1 MTLSSS
7 SSVTDAWIILCPY
20 FPSCVLIILSAE
32 KVHLDCHVLIMGTKF
47 SIIKI
52 MTPKITI
59 LHKIC
64 DDKNYKYD
72 KNRDIFLMLD
82 PIKAMQNMKKKSFS
96 LGTCNKSLNYN

>member
-1 MTLSSS
+1 
-7 SSVTDAWIILCPY
+7 
-20 FPSCVLIILSAE
+20 
-32 KVHLDCHVLIMGTKF
+32 
-47 SIIKI
+47 

-72 KNRDIFLMLD
+72 KNYAIFLMLE
-82 PIKAMQNMKKKSFS
+82 PIKAMQNMKKSFS